1 MVMLA
6 DRRQDL
12 AALVRSLSR
21 SSASV
26 MTKSA
31 VADHIL
37 VVKVDS
43 TVALPSEP
51 DPDSIGSSSCVSIF
65 SWYSGVRIKIV
76 VLTESS
82 NFHTGTPLD
91 FSLYDEV

>member
-1 MVMLA
+1 MLRSFMVMLA
-6 DRRQDL
+6 DRRQAL
-12 AALVRSLSR
+12 AALVRALSR

-43 TVALPSEP
+43 TVELP
-51 DPDSIGSSSCVSIF
+51 
-65 SWYSGVRIKIV
+65 
-76 VLTESS
+76 
-82 NFHTGTPLD
+82 
-91 FSLYDEV
+91 